1 MGAVASVPNYVAS
14 AASDTNKVLAMPLL
28 GNVDTVHL
36 FLTLGVVLL
45 SVLIWSRILAHIK
58 G

>member
-1 MGAVASVPNYVAS
+1 MGSQASLPDYIGS
-14 AASDTNKVLAMPLL
+14 AAKDTNNVLAMPLI
-28 GNVDTVHL
+28 GSVDTVHL

-45 SVLIWSRILAHIK
+45 STLVWSRILAHIK

>member
-1 MGAVASVPNYVAS
+1 MDSDPSMPDMIGS
-14 AASDTNKVLAMPLL
+14 AASGTHRVLTAPLI

-36 FLTLGVVLL
+36 FLTLGVVLV
-45 SVLIWSRILAHIK
+45 SVIVWTRILAHIK